1 MNGLIFDLDG
11 TLIDSAPDIQAAVNK
26 MLAEEGISP
35 LDLATV
41 ISFIGNGMPKLVERV
56 LHAVQLPLGDDHPQ
70 PDLGVPRQQRQRGV
84 TRAIRRLRHPGLA
97 RREPAAEIMDKLVAL
112 VRRPLLESFVVPPNS
127 H

>member
-56 LHAVQLPLGDDHPQ
+56 LRAVQLPLEPRREVFTA
-70 PDLGVPRQQRQRGV
+70 GVPLDFYG
-84 TRAIRRLRHPGLA
+84 A
-97 RREPAAEIMDKLVAL
+97 RDGKLHANGAEFHIKGINWCASLSTA
-112 VRRPLLESFVVPPNS
+112 PIPPN
-127 H
+127 HG

>member
-41 ISFIGNGMPKLVERV
+41 ISFIGNGMPKLVPMIKTHTHTHTRTRT
-56 LHAVQLPLGDDHPQ
+56 HATN
-70 PDLGVPRQQRQRGV
+70 PDR
-84 TRAIRRLRHPGLA
+84 
-97 RREPAAEIMDKLVAL
+97 
-112 VRRPLLESFVVPPNS
+112 
-127 H
+127 